1 MDIKSSGTLMERLQ
15 RQIKYWPRKQYFHQ
29 WFFNEVEL
37 RNKKK
42 KINRLIDDTDWWLE
56 FSCPKNLK
64 HLKINFR
71 SEHNESFIKGKY
83 EGKLEERKRISL
95 LINELNN
102 R

>member
-15 RQIKYWPRKQYFHQ
+15 KQIRYWPRKQYFHQ
-29 WFFNEVEL
+29 WFFDQVAL

-83 EGKLEERKRISL
+83 KGKLEERKRISL
-95 LINELNN
+95 LVNEINN